1 MDCVLE
7 ILQRRI
13 GEGEPLHFYAIE
25 DIYSRKASVSSAQI
39 RGMFQ
44 TDKKHKPWTATS
56 CRIARKKRG

>member
-25 DIYSRKASVSSAQI
+25 NFYSRKASVSSAQI
-39 RGMFQ
+39 RGIFQ
-44 TDKKHKPWTATS
+44 KDKKHKPWTATS
-56 CRIARKKRG
+56 GRMARKKRG